1 MPPTEP
7 PTLAV
12 IIPTLNEAGG
22 LAGVI
27 AHTRAAARGRAVE
40 LIVSDCRSHDGTAEV
55 ARACG
60 VRVVEGAANRGDAM
74 NRAAALATAA
84 ALLFVHADSRLPDG
98 FAGKVGR
105 ALARPGVVGG
115 AFDFQFGSHP
125 GHHGLNRQSLRLVA
139 FCNRFRF
146 RITRN
151 FFGDQ
156 GVFVR
161 RDVFER
167 LGGFPRVPLFED
179 ARFCQKLRR
188 AGRTAILSPP
198 MKTCPR
204 RFIARG
210 VLRQFAADLWM
221 INCDLLGVRPTRA
234 WDRYNALNRSTPPAG
249 G

>member
-1 MPPTEP
+1 MPADSQIALT
-7 PTLAV
+7 V

-22 LAGVI
+22 LAAVI
-27 AHTRAAARGRAVE
+27 GHTRAAARGRAVE
-40 LIVSDCRSHDGTAEV
+40 IVVSDCGSADGTAGV

-60 VRVVEGAANRGDAM
+60 ARFVAGGTGRADAM
-74 NRAAALATAA
+74 NRGAAVASSGV
-84 ALLFVHADSRLPDG
+84 LLFVHADSRLPDD
-98 FAGKVGR
+98 FDGKVAA

-179 ARFCQKLRR
+179 AHFCRKLRR

-221 INCDLLGVRPTRA
+221 INCDLLGERPTRA
-234 WDRYNALNRSTPPAG
+234 WGRYNAVNRATPTAG